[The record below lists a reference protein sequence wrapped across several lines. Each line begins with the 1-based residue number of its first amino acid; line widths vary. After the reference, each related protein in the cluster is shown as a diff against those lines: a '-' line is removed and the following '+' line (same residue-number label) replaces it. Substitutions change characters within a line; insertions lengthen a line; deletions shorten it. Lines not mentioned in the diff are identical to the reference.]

1 MSLSHPTVLPPLA
14 DLIDSCFPV
23 ELPLHTRFRGV
34 VSRQAAL
41 FRGAERWSEFA
52 PFLEYPPAEAAHWLA
67 AAIEYGWSQLPT
79 PLRTN
84 IPVNGTVPAVTPELV
99 PKTVARFTGCEVFKI
114 KVAEPGQD
122 LSCDVARVNAV
133 RREVGE
139 GVQLRLDANGAWD
152 VATALRSI
160 QELARFGLDY
170 VEQPCASVTELA
182 ELREGLAQ
190 AGCPVKIAADESV
203 RKAADP
209 LRVARLGAADL
220 LVVKAAPLGGISRA
234 LAIVSEAG
242 LPVVVSSALDTSVG
256 IGMGLRLAAVIPDR
270 LFYGAC
276 GLATAEFL
284 AADVVSSPLTPA
296 GGSIPVD
303 APVCDPELLSA
314 AALTGQEREK
324 WLRRVTECY
333 KRLETPVR

>member
-152 VATALRSI
+152 VATALR
-160 QELARFGLDY
+160 R
-170 VEQPCASVTELA
+170 T
-182 ELREGLAQ
+182 
-190 AGCPVKIAADESV
+190 
-203 RKAADP
+203 
-209 LRVARLGAADL
+209 LG
-220 LVVKAAPLGGISRA
+220 
-234 LAIVSEAG
+234 
-242 LPVVVSSALDTSVG
+242 
-256 IGMGLRLAAVIPDR
+256 
-270 LFYGAC
+270 
-276 GLATAEFL
+276 
-284 AADVVSSPLTPA
+284 
-296 GGSIPVD
+296 
-303 APVCDPELLSA
+303 
-314 AALTGQEREK
+314 
-324 WLRRVTECY
+324 
-333 KRLETPVR
+333 